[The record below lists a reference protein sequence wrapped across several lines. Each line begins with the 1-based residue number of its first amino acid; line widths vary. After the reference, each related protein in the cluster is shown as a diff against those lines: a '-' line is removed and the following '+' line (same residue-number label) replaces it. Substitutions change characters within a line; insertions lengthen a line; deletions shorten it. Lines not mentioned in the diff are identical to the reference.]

1 MIRNILVLSLLLVI
15 SLKITAQGIEFFE
28 GTWDQV
34 LQKAKAENKPIFVD
48 AYAKWCGPCKAM
60 SKTVFPDQ
68 EVGKFFN
75 KNFISV
81 KYDMEEDMG
90 RAFGKVFPVSAYPT
104 LFFIDQDGKLLKRIV
119 GARKADQLI
128 QEGKMV
134 LLANDRS
141 KNFEADYAAGKRDY
155 DFMLQYVKALASSGK
170 SATKV
175 ANEYL
180 ASNPKISKEQRLRF
194 LFEASTDADSKIFEE
209 MVSQKNEILKMY
221 STEEFDERVIKSCEN
236 TVSKALEFE
245 TESLLNEAIGKA
257 SNASNNKL
265 VTVFEYQSK
274 VKYFGALKYKD
285 KFNEALKNH
294 IKKTNKKDIAAL
306 KSIVEDANN
315 YFPADPLISKTIADV
330 TKTIYN
336 NDKSLENLFL
346 YCNTLSKAGDLKKA
360 VKEAENAKKEAA
372 KKGEPTNMYDKMIE
386 VIKG

>member
-1 MIRNILVLSLLLVI
+1 MIKNILVLSVI
-15 SLKITAQGIEFFE
+15 LMTSLSITAQGIEFFE
-28 GTWDQV
+28 GTWEQV
-34 LQKAKAENKPIFVD
+34 LEKAKTEDKPIFVD

-60 SKTVFPDQ
+60 SKTVFPD
-68 EVGKFFN
+68 ESVGKFFN

-128 QEGKMV
+128 QEGEMV
-134 LLANDRS
+134 LKANDRS

-155 DFMLQYVKALASSGK
+155 DFMLQYVKALANSGK

-180 ASNPKISKEQRLRF
+180 SSNPEISKEQRLGF
-194 LFEASTDADSKIFEE
+194 IFEASTDADSKIFEE
-209 MVSQKNEILKMY
+209 MVAQKNEILKMY
-221 STEEFDERVIKSCEN
+221 STEEFDKKVIKSCEN
-236 TVSKALEFE
+236 TVSKAVEFE

-257 SNASNNKL
+257 SNASNSKL
-265 VTVFEYQSK
+265 VTVFEYQSR
-274 VKYFGALKYKD
+274 VRYFGSLKNKD
-285 KFNEALKNH
+285 KFNEALKNY
-294 IKKTNKKDIAAL
+294 IKKTDNKDIAAL
-306 KSIVEDANN
+306 KSIVEDANK

-330 TKTIYN
+330 TKNIYT
-336 NDKSLENLFL
+336 NDKSFENLFL
-346 YCNTLSKAGDLKKA
+346 YCSTLSKAGDLKKA

-386 VIKG
+386 VIGG